1 MVVKKGELTMKAADP
16 QVLAFLSTVL
26 ANELT
31 AVNQYFLHARMLDN
45 WGVTKLGKHEY
56 TESIEEMRHADVL
69 IQRILLLEGV
79 PNVQHLDHIKIGH
92 SPEEIVQSDLALEQ
106 KAAVDLRQ
114 AIPHCENV
122 RDYVSRDLFATIL
135 RDEEQHIDFLE
146 TQLDLIGRIGVQNW
160 VKLNSDPAG

>member
-1 MVVKKGELTMKAADP
+1 MKAADA
-16 QVLAFLSTVL
+16 QVLVFLSTVL

-45 WGVTKLGKHEY
+45 WGVTRLGKHEY
-56 TESIEEMRHADVL
+56 KESIEEMRHADVL

-79 PNVQHLDHIKIGH
+79 PNVQRLDAIHIGRD
-92 SPEEIVQSDLALEQ
+92 PEEIVRSDLQLEQ
-106 KAAVDLRQ
+106 KAAVDLRE
-114 AIPHCENV
+114 AIPHCESV

-160 VKLNSDPAG
+160 IKLNSDPAGAE